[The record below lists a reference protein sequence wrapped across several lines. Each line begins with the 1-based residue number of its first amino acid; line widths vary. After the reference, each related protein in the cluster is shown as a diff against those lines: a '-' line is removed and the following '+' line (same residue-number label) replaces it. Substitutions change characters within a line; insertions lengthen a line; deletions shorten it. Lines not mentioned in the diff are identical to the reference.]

1 LGSEALHPLWRADL
15 MAKHAAIVG
24 IRVGDEGKRNLADES
39 VERARAQESRP
50 HSLGVMHGR
59 T

>member
-1 LGSEALHPLWRADL
+1 

-24 IRVGDEGKRNLADES
+24 IRVGDEGKRNLADDAIEG
-39 VERARAQESRP
+39 ARAQESKP
-50 HSLGVMHGR
+50 HSLGAIHGR